1 MYISKRVLIIVGV
14 TAVILVG
21 ILGFVFAYILSQSNS
36 PTANIN
42 TTTPTST
49 ITATPKPGVRA
60 CALGVITSIQ
70 STGTQSFVVSESKGK
85 QTVTVTINAQT
96 TIHKRGITAPLSFTD
111 LMVGQ
116 QVRVTAQDACDKQ
129 ASTFVAKNIQIM
141 GATGSPTP
149 IASPTPTA

>member
-21 ILGFVFAYILSQSNS
+21 IFGFVFAYILSQSNS
-36 PTANIN
+36 PTANVN
-42 TTTPTST
+42 TTPTST

>member
-14 TAVILVG
+14 TAVILIG
-21 ILGFVFAYILSQSNS
+21 IFGFVLAYILSQSNS
-36 PTANIN
+36 PNANIN
-42 TTTPTST
+42 TIAPTST

-85 QTVTVTINAQT
+85 QTVMVTINART
-96 TIHKRGITAPLSFTD
+96 TIHKRGITAALSFTD

-129 ASTFVAKNIQIM
+129 GSTFIAKNIQIM
-141 GATGSPTP
+141 SATGSPTP
-149 IASPTPTA
+149 VASPTPTA